1 MEMQIGLCFRRG
13 RVWMFWVG
21 LCVERAGLSAVDRT
35 ECWKWVGLG
44 NEGRAVI

>member
-1 MEMQIGLCFRRG
+1 
-13 RVWMFWVG
+13 MFWVG